1 VTSHG
6 CMARMPRSVPTKRL
20 LRLPRLTN
28 GLGVTSVESVDRA
41 SRPAEP
47 MRVGHLAK
55 APKRHSGLLATTAYV
70 LSILAANPARAQEP
84 PAVAVDSVRGV
95 PRVVNLARSPA
106 DLPQLRLR
114 ELWRVGG
121 LDAPPEGQFVG
132 PFFAVVLDKAGR
144 AWVLDNRAELL
155 TLFDAR
161 GAFVK
166 TVARAGRGPGD
177 LSYPTGL
184 SAGPGGEV
192 WVEGAIDGYYKVFD
206 ADGNLTRTQRQ
217 DAHSINGI
225 MRPFRVGAGVIF
237 DHARGY
243 PDIKFFR
250 ADTLATPIDSFTLTV
265 PDIATAGILRPGSAA
280 YRVARLRPF
289 LLWTMSTDGTSI
301 WLARTDSLGLAQL
314 SVHGDTIRR
323 VEARHRTP
331 ELTAQQLED
340 IRAARH
346 EMRNP
351 GNFAAVLIQSIH
363 GIDGGRVL
371 VQVGRDPD
379 EPSSEFDL
387 YSPEGVLEG
396 VVHSPIPVHHRSELS
411 SRGDTI
417 LFIGVG
423 EYDVPLLVKA
433 VLERWRPHR
442 R

>member
-55 APKRHSGLLATTAYV
+55 APKRRSGLLATTAYV

-132 PFFAVVLDKAGR
+132 PFFAVVL
-144 AWVLDNRAELL
+144 
-155 TLFDAR
+155 
-161 GAFVK
+161 
-166 TVARAGRGPGD
+166 
-177 LSYPTGL
+177 
-184 SAGPGGEV
+184 
-192 WVEGAIDGYYKVFD
+192 
-206 ADGNLTRTQRQ
+206 
-217 DAHSINGI
+217 
-225 MRPFRVGAGVIF
+225 
-237 DHARGY
+237 
-243 PDIKFFR
+243 
-250 ADTLATPIDSFTLTV
+250 
-265 PDIATAGILRPGSAA
+265 
-280 YRVARLRPF
+280 
-289 LLWTMSTDGTSI
+289 
-301 WLARTDSLGLAQL
+301 
-314 SVHGDTIRR
+314 
-323 VEARHRTP
+323 